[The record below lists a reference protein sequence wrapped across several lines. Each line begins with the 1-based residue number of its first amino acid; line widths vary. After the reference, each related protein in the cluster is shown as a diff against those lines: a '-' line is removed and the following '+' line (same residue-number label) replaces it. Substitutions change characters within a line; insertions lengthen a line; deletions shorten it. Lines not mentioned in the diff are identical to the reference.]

1 MSGTAAFGADPF
13 GTAAGTSVKANAP
26 LTGAQKVALILM
38 QMDTAKAAEVMKQ
51 FSELEAEEITAEIV
65 RMRRVD
71 ETTVDKTIGEFHR
84 MTLSGRTQ
92 KRGGRDAA
100 LGLLEASFGSE
111 RASGVMDR
119 LASNLA
125 GQSFEFLDDAE
136 PGQVVTLLDGEL
148 PQTIAL
154 VLAHL
159 KPAQASSVL
168 AGIDEG
174 ARTDVAQSFATMGT
188 ATPEAV
194 GIVASTLRSRAGAVV
209 APRES
214 VEVVGGIA
222 PLVEIINRSD
232 VATERALLDGLEE
245 RDPELAEDI
254 RSRMLTFEDIVK
266 FEARDIQQVLRGI
279 DSKILATAMKG
290 AQAAVVETIRAN
302 VSERNR
308 ELLDDEIGSMGPVRM
323 SQVEEARAEVVRS
336 VRELEAQGVITV
348 ARGAEEDDFVE

>member
-1 MSGTAAFGADPF
+1 MSAVVATPGA
-13 GTAAGTSVKANAP
+13 GRP
-26 LTGAQKVALILM
+26 LTGPQKVALILM
-38 QMDTAKAAEVMKQ
+38 QMDTASAAEVMKQ
-51 FSELEAEEITAEIV
+51 FSELEAEEVSAEIV

-71 ETTVDKTIGEFHR
+71 EDVVDQTLTEFHR
-84 MTLSGRTQ
+84 LTRSGRTPS
-92 KRGGRDAA
+92 RGGKDAA
-100 LGLLEASFGSE
+100 LGLLEASFGAE
-111 RASGVMDR
+111 RAAGVMDR

-125 GQSFEFLDDAE
+125 GQSFDFLDDAE
-136 PGQVVTLLDGEL
+136 PGQVIALLDGEL

-159 KPAQASSVL
+159 KPGQASAVL
-168 AGIDEG
+168 AGVDESV
-174 ARTDVAQSFATMGT
+174 RTDVAQAFATMGT

-194 GIVASTLRSRAGAVV
+194 AIVAGVLRSRAGAVV
-209 APRES
+209 SPRES

-232 VATERALLDGLEE
+232 VATEKAVLDGLEA

-254 RSRMLTFEDIVK
+254 RSRMLTFEDIAK
-266 FEARDIQQVLRGI
+266 LESRDIQQVLRGI
-279 DSKILATAMKG
+279 DSKVLATAMKG
-290 AQAAVVETIRAN
+290 APAPVVETIRAN

-308 ELLDDEIGSMGPVRM
+308 ELLDDELQSMGPVRV

-348 ARGAEEDDFVE
+348 HRAEEDELVD

>member
-1 MSGTAAFGADPF
+1 MSALVPSAGGPGGSGAN
-13 GTAAGTSVKANAP
+13 GANGSDRA

-38 QMDTAKAAEVMKQ
+38 QMETDRAAEVMKQ
-51 FSELEAEEITAEIV
+51 FTELEAEEISAEIV

-71 ETTVDKTIGEFHR
+71 DTVVDRTMTEFHR
-84 MTLSGRTQ
+84 MTQSGRMQ
-92 KRGGRDAA
+92 KRGGKETAM
-100 LGLLEASFGSE
+100 GLLEASFGAE
-111 RASGVMDR
+111 RAAGVMDR

-125 GQSFEFLDDAE
+125 GQSFDFLDDAE
-136 PGQVVTLLDGEL
+136 PGQVVTLLEGEL

-159 KPAQASSVL
+159 KPAQASAVL
-168 AGIDEG
+168 AGVDER
-174 ARTDVAQSFATMGT
+174 ARTDVAQAFATMGS

-194 GIVASTLRSRAGAVV
+194 GIVAGVLRQRAGAVV
-209 APRES
+209 SPRES

-222 PLVEIINRSD
+222 PLVDIINRSD
-232 VATERALLDGLEE
+232 VATEKAVLDGLEA

-266 FEARDIQQVLRGI
+266 LESRDIQQVLRGI
-279 DSKILATAMKG
+279 DSKLLATAMKG
-290 AQAAVVETIRAN
+290 AAAPVVETIRAN

-308 ELLDDEIGSMGPVRM
+308 ELLDDELQAMGPVRV

-348 ARGAEEDDFVE
+348 HRAEEDELVD

>member
-1 MSGTAAFGADPF
+1 VSALTPSAGGAGANSAADR
-13 GTAAGTSVKANAP
+13 P

-38 QMDTAKAAEVMKQ
+38 QMETERAASVMKQ
-51 FSELEAEEITAEIV
+51 FSEMEAEEISAEIV
-65 RMRRVD
+65 RMRRVED
-71 ETTVDKTIGEFHR
+71 TVVDRTLSEFHR
-84 MTLSGRTQ
+84 MTMSGRTQ
-92 KRGGRDAA
+92 KRGGKDTA
-100 LGLLEASFGSE
+100 LGLLEASFGAE
-111 RASGVMDR
+111 RAAGVMDR

-125 GQSFEFLDDAE
+125 GQSFDFLDDAE
-136 PGQVVTLLDGEL
+136 PGQVVTLLEGEL

-159 KPAQASSVL
+159 SAAQASAVL
-168 AGIDEG
+168 AGVDERV
-174 ARTDVAQSFATMGT
+174 RTDVAQAFATMGT

-194 GIVASTLRSRAGAVV
+194 GIVAGVLRQRAGAVV
-209 APRES
+209 SPRES

-232 VATERALLDGLEE
+232 VATEKAVLDGLEA

-266 FEARDIQQVLRGI
+266 LESRDIQQVLRGI
-279 DSKILATAMKG
+279 DSKLLATAMKG
-290 AQAAVVETIRAN
+290 AAAPVVETIRAN

-308 ELLDDEIGSMGPVRM
+308 ELLDDELQAMGPVRV

-336 VRELEAQGVITV
+336 VRELESQGVITV
-348 ARGAEEDDFVE
+348 HRAEEDELVD

>member
-1 MSGTAAFGADPF
+1 MPS
-13 GTAAGTSVKANAP
+13 AGGPGNGPGKNSSDRT

-38 QMDTAKAAEVMKQ
+38 QMETDRAAEVMKQ
-51 FSELEAEEITAEIV
+51 FTEMEAEEISAEIV
-65 RMRRVD
+65 RMRRVED
-71 ETTVDKTIGEFHR
+71 TVVDQTMSEFHR
-84 MTLSGRTQ
+84 ITMSGRLQ
-92 KRGGRDAA
+92 KRGGKETA
-100 LGLLEASFGSE
+100 LGLLEASFGAE
-111 RASGVMDR
+111 RAAGVMDR

-125 GQSFEFLDDAE
+125 GQSFDFLDDAE
-136 PGQVVTLLDGEL
+136 PGQVITLLEGEL

-159 KPAQASSVL
+159 KPGQASAVL
-168 AGIDEG
+168 AGVDERV
-174 ARTDVAQSFATMGT
+174 RTDVAQAFATMGS

-194 GIVASTLRSRAGAVV
+194 GIVAGVLRQRAGAVV
-209 APRES
+209 SPRES

-222 PLVEIINRSD
+222 PLVDIINRSD
-232 VATERALLDGLEE
+232 VATEKAVLDGLEA

-266 FEARDIQQVLRGI
+266 LESRDIQQVLRGI
-279 DSKILATAMKG
+279 DSKLLATAMKG
-290 AQAAVVETIRAN
+290 AAGPVVETIRAN

-308 ELLDDEIGSMGPVRM
+308 SLLDDELQAMGPVRV

-348 ARGAEEDDFVE
+348 HRAEEDELVD

>member
-1 MSGTAAFGADPF
+1 MSALMPSGSNGNGPGTGKGSSDRA
-13 GTAAGTSVKANAP
+13 

-38 QMDTAKAAEVMKQ
+38 QMDTDRAAEVMKQ
-51 FSELEAEEITAEIV
+51 FTEMEAEEISAEIV
-65 RMRRVD
+65 RMRRVED
-71 ETTVDKTIGEFHR
+71 TVVDQTMSEFHR
-84 MTLSGRTQ
+84 ITMSGRLQ
-92 KRGGRDAA
+92 KRGGKETA
-100 LGLLEASFGSE
+100 LGLLEASFGAE
-111 RASGVMDR
+111 RAAGVMDR

-125 GQSFEFLDDAE
+125 GQSFDFLDDAE
-136 PGQVVTLLDGEL
+136 PGQVITLLEGEL

-159 KPAQASSVL
+159 KPGQASAVL
-168 AGIDEG
+168 AGVDERV
-174 ARTDVAQSFATMGT
+174 RTDVAQAFATMGS

-194 GIVASTLRSRAGAVV
+194 GIVAGVLRQRAGAVV
-209 APRES
+209 SPRES

-222 PLVEIINRSD
+222 PLVDIINRSD
-232 VATERALLDGLEE
+232 VATEKAVLDGLEA

-266 FEARDIQQVLRGI
+266 LESRDIQQVLRGI
-279 DSKILATAMKG
+279 DSKLLATAMKG
-290 AQAAVVETIRAN
+290 AAGPVVETIRAN

-308 ELLDDEIGSMGPVRM
+308 SLLDDELQAMGPVRV

-348 ARGAEEDDFVE
+348 HRAEEDELVD

>member
-1 MSGTAAFGADPF
+1 
-13 GTAAGTSVKANAP
+13 
-26 LTGAQKVALILM
+26 
-38 QMDTAKAAEVMKQ
+38 
-51 FSELEAEEITAEIV
+51 
-65 RMRRVD
+65 
-71 ETTVDKTIGEFHR
+71 
-84 MTLSGRTQ
+84 
-92 KRGGRDAA
+92 
-100 LGLLEASFGSE
+100 
-111 RASGVMDR
+111 MDR

-125 GQSFEFLDDAE
+125 GQSFDFLDDAE
-136 PGQVVTLLDGEL
+136 PGQVVTLLEGEL

-159 KPAQASSVL
+159 KPGQASAVL
-168 AGIDEG
+168 AGVDER
-174 ARTDVAQSFATMGT
+174 ARTDVAQAFATMGS

-194 GIVASTLRSRAGAVV
+194 GIVAGVLRQRAGAVV
-209 APRES
+209 SPRES

-232 VATERALLDGLEE
+232 VATEKAVLDGLEA

-266 FEARDIQQVLRGI
+266 LEARDIQQVLRGI

-290 AQAAVVETIRAN
+290 AAGPVVETIRAN

-308 ELLDDEIGSMGPVRM
+308 ELLDDELQAMGPIRV

-348 ARGAEEDDFVE
+348 HRAEEDELVD

>member
-1 MSGTAAFGADPF
+1 MSALMPSAGGPGNGTGKNSSDR
-13 GTAAGTSVKANAP
+13 T

-38 QMDTAKAAEVMKQ
+38 QMDTDRAAEVMKQ
-51 FSELEAEEITAEIV
+51 FTEMEAEEISAEIV
-65 RMRRVD
+65 RMRRVED
-71 ETTVDKTIGEFHR
+71 TVVDQTMSEFHR
-84 MTLSGRTQ
+84 ITMSGRLQ
-92 KRGGRDAA
+92 KRGGKETA
-100 LGLLEASFGSE
+100 LGLLEASFGAE
-111 RASGVMDR
+111 RAAGVMDR

-125 GQSFEFLDDAE
+125 GQSFDFLDDAE
-136 PGQVVTLLDGEL
+136 PGQVITLLEGEL

-159 KPAQASSVL
+159 KPGQASAVL
-168 AGIDEG
+168 AGVDERV
-174 ARTDVAQSFATMGT
+174 RTDVAQAFATMGS

-194 GIVASTLRSRAGAVV
+194 GIVAGVLRQRAGAVV
-209 APRES
+209 SPRES

-222 PLVEIINRSD
+222 PLVDIINRSD
-232 VATERALLDGLEE
+232 VATEKAVLDGLEA

-266 FEARDIQQVLRGI
+266 LESRDIQQVLRGI
-279 DSKILATAMKG
+279 DSKLLATAMKG
-290 AQAAVVETIRAN
+290 AAGPVVETIRAN

-308 ELLDDEIGSMGPVRM
+308 SLLDDELQAMGPVRV

-348 ARGAEEDDFVE
+348 HRAEEDELVD

>member
-1 MSGTAAFGADPF
+1 MPSAGGPGNGTGKNSSDR
-13 GTAAGTSVKANAP
+13 T

-38 QMDTAKAAEVMKQ
+38 QMDTDRAAEVMKQ
-51 FSELEAEEITAEIV
+51 FTEMEAEEISAEIV
-65 RMRRVD
+65 RMRRVED
-71 ETTVDKTIGEFHR
+71 TVVDQTMSEFHR
-84 MTLSGRTQ
+84 ITMSGRLQ
-92 KRGGRDAA
+92 KRGGKETA
-100 LGLLEASFGSE
+100 LGLLEASFGAE
-111 RASGVMDR
+111 RAAGVMDR

-125 GQSFEFLDDAE
+125 GQSFDFLDDAE
-136 PGQVVTLLDGEL
+136 PGQVITLLEGEL

-159 KPAQASSVL
+159 KPGQASAVL
-168 AGIDEG
+168 AGVDERV
-174 ARTDVAQSFATMGT
+174 RTDVAQAFATMGS

-194 GIVASTLRSRAGAVV
+194 GIVAGVLRQRAGAVV
-209 APRES
+209 SPRES

-222 PLVEIINRSD
+222 PLVDIINRSD
-232 VATERALLDGLEE
+232 VATEKAVLDGLEA

-266 FEARDIQQVLRGI
+266 LESRDIQQVLRGI
-279 DSKILATAMKG
+279 DSKLLATAMKG
-290 AQAAVVETIRAN
+290 AAGPVVETIRAN

-308 ELLDDEIGSMGPVRM
+308 SLLDDELQAMGPVRV

-348 ARGAEEDDFVE
+348 HRAEEDELVD

>member
-1 MSGTAAFGADPF
+1 MSGLVPGIGGP
-13 GTAAGTSVKANAP
+13 GVAP
-26 LTGAQKVALILM
+26 GQDRPLSGAQKVALILM
-38 QMDTAKAAEVMKQ
+38 QMETDRAAEVMKQ
-51 FSELEAEEITAEIV
+51 FTELEAEEISAEIV

-71 ETTVDKTIGEFHR
+71 DSVVDRTMTEFHR
-84 MTLSGRTQ
+84 MTVHGRAQ
-92 KRGGRDAA
+92 KRGGKETA
-100 LGLLEASFGSE
+100 LGLLEASFGAE
-111 RASGVMDR
+111 RAAGVMDR

-125 GQSFEFLDDAE
+125 GQSFDFLDDAE
-136 PGQVVTLLDGEL
+136 PGQVVTLLEGEL

-159 KPAQASSVL
+159 KPGQASAVL
-168 AGIDEG
+168 AGVDER
-174 ARTDVAQSFATMGT
+174 ARTDVAQAFATMGS

-194 GIVASTLRSRAGAVV
+194 GIVAGVLRQRAGAVV
-209 APRES
+209 SPRES
-214 VEVVGGIA
+214 IEVVGGIA

-232 VATERALLDGLEE
+232 VATEKAVLDGLEA

-266 FEARDIQQVLRGI
+266 LEARDIQQVLRGI
-279 DSKILATAMKG
+279 DSKVLATAMKG
-290 AQAAVVETIRAN
+290 AAGPVVETIRAN

-308 ELLDDEIGSMGPVRM
+308 ELLDDELQAMGPTRV

-348 ARGAEEDDFVE
+348 HRAEEDELVD

>member
-1 MSGTAAFGADPF
+1 MPSGGNGNGPGNGKGANDRNL
-13 GTAAGTSVKANAP
+13 S
-26 LTGAQKVALILM
+26 GAQKVALILM
-38 QMDTAKAAEVMKQ
+38 QMDTDRAAEVMKQ
-51 FSELEAEEITAEIV
+51 FTEIEAEEISGEIV
-65 RMRRVD
+65 RMRRVED
-71 ETTVDKTIGEFHR
+71 TVVDQTMTEFHR
-84 MTLSGRTQ
+84 MTMSGRTQ
-92 KRGGRDAA
+92 KRGGKETA
-100 LGLLEASFGSE
+100 LGLLEASFGAE
-111 RASGVMDR
+111 RAAGVMDR

-136 PGQVVTLLDGEL
+136 PGQVITLLEGEL

-159 KPAQASSVL
+159 KPGQASAVL
-168 AGIDEG
+168 AGVDERV
-174 ARTDVAQSFATMGT
+174 RTDVAQAFATMGS

-194 GIVASTLRSRAGAVV
+194 GIVAGVLRQRAGAVV
-209 APRES
+209 SPRES

-222 PLVEIINRSD
+222 PLVDIINRSD
-232 VATERALLDGLEE
+232 VATEKAVLDGLEA

-266 FEARDIQQVLRGI
+266 LESRDIQQVLRGI
-279 DSKILATAMKG
+279 DSKLLATAMKG
-290 AQAAVVETIRAN
+290 AAGPVVETIRAN

-308 ELLDDEIGSMGPVRM
+308 ELLDDELQAMGPVRV

-348 ARGAEEDDFVE
+348 HRAEEDELVD

>member
-1 MSGTAAFGADPF
+1 VSAVVAAPGA
-13 GTAAGTSVKANAP
+13 ARP
-26 LTGAQKVALILM
+26 LTGPQKVALILM
-38 QMDTAKAAEVMKQ
+38 QMDTASAAEVMKQ
-51 FSELEAEEITAEIV
+51 FTELEAEEISAEIV

-71 ETTVDKTIGEFHR
+71 EDVVDQTLTEFHR
-84 MTLSGRTQ
+84 LTRSGRTPS
-92 KRGGRDAA
+92 RGGKDAA
-100 LGLLEASFGSE
+100 LGLLEASFGAE
-111 RASGVMDR
+111 RAAGVMDR

-125 GQSFEFLDDAE
+125 GQSFDFLDDAE
-136 PGQVVTLLDGEL
+136 PGQVIALLDGEL

-159 KPAQASSVL
+159 KPGQASAVL
-168 AGIDEG
+168 AGVDE
-174 ARTDVAQSFATMGT
+174 AVRTDVAQAFATMGT

-194 GIVASTLRSRAGAVV
+194 AIVAGVLRSRAGAVV
-209 APRES
+209 SPRES

-232 VATERALLDGLEE
+232 VATEKAVLDGLEA

-254 RSRMLTFEDIVK
+254 RSRMLTFEDIAK
-266 FEARDIQQVLRGI
+266 LESRDIQQVLRGI
-279 DSKILATAMKG
+279 DSKVLATAMKG
-290 AQAAVVETIRAN
+290 APAPVVETIRAN

-308 ELLDDEIGSMGPVRM
+308 ELLDDELQSMGPVRV

-348 ARGAEEDDFVE
+348 HRAEEDELVD

>member
-1 MSGTAAFGADPF
+1 VSALVPSAGGPGGPGSSGGVDR
-13 GTAAGTSVKANAP
+13 P
-26 LTGAQKVALILM
+26 LTGSQKVALILM
-38 QMDTAKAAEVMKQ
+38 QMETDRAAEVMKQ
-51 FSELEAEEITAEIV
+51 FTELEAEEISAEIV

-71 ETTVDKTIGEFHR
+71 DTVVDRTMTEFHR
-84 MTLSGRTQ
+84 MTQSGRLQ
-92 KRGGRDAA
+92 KRGGKETAM
-100 LGLLEASFGSE
+100 GLLEASFGAE
-111 RASGVMDR
+111 RAAGVMDR

-125 GQSFEFLDDAE
+125 GQSFDFLDDAE
-136 PGQVVTLLDGEL
+136 PGQVVTLLEGEL

-159 KPAQASSVL
+159 KPGQASAVL
-168 AGIDEG
+168 AGVDER
-174 ARTDVAQSFATMGT
+174 ARTDVAQAFATMGS

-194 GIVASTLRSRAGAVV
+194 GIVAGVLRQRAGAVV
-209 APRES
+209 SPRES

-232 VATERALLDGLEE
+232 VATEKAVLDGLEA

-266 FEARDIQQVLRGI
+266 LEARDIQQVLRGI

-290 AQAAVVETIRAN
+290 AAGPVVETIRAN

-308 ELLDDEIGSMGPVRM
+308 ELLDDELQAMGPIRV

-348 ARGAEEDDFVE
+348 HRAEEDELVD

>member
-1 MSGTAAFGADPF
+1 VSAVVVAPGAAR
-13 GTAAGTSVKANAP
+13 P
-26 LTGAQKVALILM
+26 LTGPQKVALILM
-38 QMDTAKAAEVMKQ
+38 QMDTASAAEVMKQ
-51 FSELEAEEITAEIV
+51 FTELEAEEISAEIV

-71 ETTVDKTIGEFHR
+71 EDVVDQTLGEFHR
-84 MTLSGRTQ
+84 LTRSGRTPS
-92 KRGGRDAA
+92 RGGKDAA
-100 LGLLEASFGSE
+100 LGLLEASFGAE
-111 RASGVMDR
+111 RAAGVMDR

-125 GQSFEFLDDAE
+125 GQSFDFLDDAE
-136 PGQVVTLLDGEL
+136 PGQVVALLDGEL

-159 KPAQASSVL
+159 KPGQASAVL
-168 AGIDEG
+168 AGVDESV
-174 ARTDVAQSFATMGT
+174 RTDVAQAFATMGT

-194 GIVASTLRSRAGAVV
+194 GIVAGVLRSRAGAVV
-209 APRES
+209 SPRES

-232 VATERALLDGLEE
+232 VATEKAVLDGLEA

-254 RSRMLTFEDIVK
+254 RSRMLTFEDIAK
-266 FEARDIQQVLRGI
+266 LESRDIQQVLRGI
-279 DSKILATAMKG
+279 DSKVLATAMKG
-290 AQAAVVETIRAN
+290 APSPVVETIRAN

-308 ELLDDEIGSMGPVRM
+308 ELLDDELQSMGPVRV

-348 ARGAEEDDFVE
+348 HRAEEDELVD

>member
-1 MSGTAAFGADPF
+1 MPSPGGGSGPTDRA
-13 GTAAGTSVKANAP
+13 

-38 QMDTAKAAEVMKQ
+38 QMETDRAAEVMKQ
-51 FSELEAEEITAEIV
+51 FTEMEAEEISAEIV
-65 RMRRVD
+65 RMRRVED
-71 ETTVDKTIGEFHR
+71 TVVDQTLSEFHR
-84 MTLSGRTQ
+84 ITMSGRLQ
-92 KRGGRDAA
+92 KRGGKETA
-100 LGLLEASFGSE
+100 LGLLEASFGAE
-111 RASGVMDR
+111 RAAGVMDR

-125 GQSFEFLDDAE
+125 GQSFDFLDDAE
-136 PGQVVTLLDGEL
+136 PGQVISLLEGEL

-159 KPAQASSVL
+159 GAGQASAVL
-168 AGIDEG
+168 AGIDERV
-174 ARTDVAQSFATMGT
+174 RTDVAQAFATMGS

-194 GIVASTLRSRAGAVV
+194 GIVAGVLRQRAGAVV
-209 APRES
+209 SPRES

-222 PLVEIINRSD
+222 PLVDIINRSD
-232 VATERALLDGLEE
+232 VATEKAVLEGLEA

-266 FEARDIQQVLRGI
+266 LESRDIQQVLRGI

-290 AQAAVVETIRAN
+290 AAGPVVETIRAN

-308 ELLDDEIGSMGPVRM
+308 ELLDDELQAMGPVRV

-336 VRELEAQGVITV
+336 VRELEAQGIVTV
-348 ARGAEEDDFVE
+348 HRAEEDELVD

>member
-1 MSGTAAFGADPF
+1 MSALVPSAGGP
-13 GTAAGTSVKANAP
+13 GAAGSGDRA

-38 QMDTAKAAEVMKQ
+38 QMETERAAEVMKQ
-51 FSELEAEEITAEIV
+51 FTELEAEEISAEIV
-65 RMRRVD
+65 RMRRVED
-71 ETTVDKTIGEFHR
+71 TVVDKTLTEFHR

-92 KRGGRDAA
+92 KRGGKETA
-100 LGLLEASFGSE
+100 LGLLEASFGAE
-111 RASGVMDR
+111 RAAGVMDR

-136 PGQVVTLLDGEL
+136 PGQVVTLLEGEL

-159 KPAQASSVL
+159 KPAQASAVL
-168 AGIDEG
+168 AGVDERV
-174 ARTDVAQSFATMGT
+174 RTDVAQAFATMGS

-194 GIVASTLRSRAGAVV
+194 GIVAGVLRQRAGAVV
-209 APRES
+209 SPRES

-222 PLVEIINRSD
+222 PLVDIINRSD
-232 VATERALLDGLEE
+232 VATEKAVLDGLEA

-266 FEARDIQQVLRGI
+266 LESRDIQQVLRGI

-290 AQAAVVETIRAN
+290 AAAPVVETIRAN

-308 ELLDDEIGSMGPVRM
+308 ELLDDELQAMGPVRV

-348 ARGAEEDDFVE
+348 HRAEEDELVD

>member
-1 MSGTAAFGADPF
+1 VSAVVAAPGA
-13 GTAAGTSVKANAP
+13 GRA
-26 LTGAQKVALILM
+26 LTGPQKVALILM
-38 QMDTAKAAEVMKQ
+38 QMDTASAAEVMKQ
-51 FSELEAEEITAEIV
+51 FTELEAEEISAEIV

-71 ETTVDKTIGEFHR
+71 EDVVDQTLTEFHR
-84 MTLSGRTQ
+84 LTRSGRTPS
-92 KRGGRDAA
+92 RGGKDAA
-100 LGLLEASFGSE
+100 LGLLEASFGAE
-111 RASGVMDR
+111 RAAGVMDR

-125 GQSFEFLDDAE
+125 GQSFDFLDDAE
-136 PGQVVTLLDGEL
+136 PGQVIALLDGEL

-159 KPAQASSVL
+159 KPGQASAVL
-168 AGIDEG
+168 AGVDE
-174 ARTDVAQSFATMGT
+174 AVRTDVAQAFATMGT

-194 GIVASTLRSRAGAVV
+194 AIVAGVLRSRAGAVV
-209 APRES
+209 SPRES

-232 VATERALLDGLEE
+232 VATEKAVLDGLEA

-254 RSRMLTFEDIVK
+254 RSRMLTFEDIAK
-266 FEARDIQQVLRGI
+266 LESRDIQQVLRGI
-279 DSKILATAMKG
+279 DSKVLATAMKG
-290 AQAAVVETIRAN
+290 APAPVVETIRAN

-308 ELLDDEIGSMGPVRM
+308 ELLDDELQSMGPVRV

-348 ARGAEEDDFVE
+348 HRAEEDELVD